1 MKAPLFLIAA
11 LMGTAAIAQT
21 APDPNAPASTPP
33 TSATTPTAPTAAPPA
48 AGMDATA
55 PTAPAASSMDATAP
69 APTAPPTT
77 SDTSLGVANNAQT
90 ATDTSNYPVCSR
102 SVTDKCVQRGA
113 AHKARRHH

>member
-1 MKAPLFLIAA
+1 MKAPLLMIAA

-21 APDPNAPASTPP
+21 TPDANAPAGTPP
-33 TSATTPTAPTAAPPA
+33 AASTGAAVAPPA
-48 AGMDATA
+48 APAASMDATA
-55 PTAPAASSMDATAP
+55 TAPAASMSTM
-69 APTAPPTT
+69 APTAPPAT
-77 SDTSLGVANNAQT
+77 SDGSLGVANNAQT

>member
-1 MKAPLFLIAA
+1 MKAPLLMIAA

-21 APDPNAPASTPP
+21 TPDANAPASTPP
-33 TSATTPTAPTAAPPA
+33 AAST
-48 AGMDATA
+48 DATA
-55 PTAPAASSMDATAP
+55 PVAPATSMDATAP
-69 APTAPPTT
+69 VAPAASVSTTAPTAPPAT
-77 SDTSLGVANNAQT
+77 SDGTLGVANNAQT